1 MISILFAENIKHFAG
16 ASWSNVAEEFAKG
29 SEPTT
34 QVVLLEGAFRFLC
47 SVFYHL
53 QYRYLIYFYIDY
65 IVPAECLYG
74 VTLQLLIN
82 FS

>member
-1 MISILFAENIKHFAG
+1 MLFAENIKRFAG
-16 ASWSNVAEEFAKG
+16 ASWSKVTEEFAKG

-53 QYRYLIYFYIDY
+53 Q
-65 IVPAECLYG
+65 E
-74 VTLQLLIN
+74 N
-82 FS
+82 F